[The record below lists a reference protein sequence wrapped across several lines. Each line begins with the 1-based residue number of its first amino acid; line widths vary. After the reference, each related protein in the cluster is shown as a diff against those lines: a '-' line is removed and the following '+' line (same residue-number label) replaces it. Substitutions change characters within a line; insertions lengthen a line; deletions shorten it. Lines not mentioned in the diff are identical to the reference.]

1 MWDHSL
7 RVFNIAGMGFIE
19 ALTSRH
25 GYSNGYSNGYSHGDA
40 DAAGDSSSR
49 SQLAQL
55 VYRSLAFWTGNQKLC
70 CGHVERQNSYST

>member
-25 GYSNGYSNGYSHGDA
+25 GYSNGYSHGDA
-40 DAAGDSSSR
+40 DAAGDSSS
-49 SQLAQL
+49 
-55 VYRSLAFWTGNQKLC
+55 
-70 CGHVERQNSYST
+70 